1 MTVVGSQ
8 RDPRRD
14 WKPVAVS
21 VFKPRMSLVLQSLLP
36 HPNSCKGTSPHQQG
50 WDTKM
55 THLSHAGIDVAS
67 DRLDVMLLPDGQCF
81 WVANNTAG
89 WAELVTR
96 LRGLYIAA
104 IGIEASGGYER
115 GVIRALLAE
124 GISVRQINPFK
135 LRQFAK
141 ASGVLAKNDR
151 LDARMIALFVAT
163 MPTRPAQRNQAAE
176 RVGEVVTA
184 RRQLSDQKV
193 AAENASRLF
202 EDASL
207 RRLYRRRVARLALD
221 IALLD
226 KRLAEMVSADVVLAK
241 RYRLLTSMP
250 GVGPVL
256 AFTLIAFLPELGQ
269 MSRKQVAAI
278 VGVAPYDFDSGKMKG
293 IRCIW
298 GGRAPVRRVLY
309 MAALTACRFNPA
321 LKTFHERLAAAGKK
335 SKVAIVAVMRKII
348 TTLNAM
354 IRDNVAWDVRS
365 A

>member
-1 MTVVGSQ
+1 M
-8 RDPRRD
+8 
-14 WKPVAVS
+14 
-21 VFKPRMSLVLQSLLP
+21 
-36 HPNSCKGTSPHQQG
+36 
-50 WDTKM
+50 
-55 THLSHAGIDVAS
+55 
-67 DRLDVMLLPDGQCF
+67 
-81 WVANNTAG
+81 
-89 WAELVTR
+89 
-96 LRGLYIAA
+96 
-104 IGIEASGGYER
+104 
-115 GVIRALLAE
+115 
-124 GISVRQINPFK
+124 RQINPFK

-176 RVGEVVTA
+176 RVAEVVTA

-202 EDASL
+202 EDVSL

>member
-1 MTVVGSQ
+1 M
-8 RDPRRD
+8 
-14 WKPVAVS
+14 A
-21 VFKPRMSLVLQSLLP
+21 
-36 HPNSCKGTSPHQQG
+36 
-50 WDTKM
+50 
-55 THLSHAGIDVAS
+55 HLSHAGIDVAS

-96 LRGLYIAA
+96 LRGLHIAA

-176 RVGEVVTA
+176 RVAEVVTA

-321 LKTFHERLAAAGKK
+321 LKTFHKRLAAAGKK

>member
-1 MTVVGSQ
+1 
-8 RDPRRD
+8 
-14 WKPVAVS
+14 
-21 VFKPRMSLVLQSLLP
+21 MSLVLQSLLP
-36 HPNSCKGTSPHQQG
+36 DPDSCQGTSPYQQG

-55 THLSHAGIDVAS
+55 VHLSHGGIDVAS
-67 DRLDVMLLPDGQCF
+67 DRLDVMLLPEGQCF
-81 WVANNTAG
+81 WVANNAAG
-89 WAELVTR
+89 WAELVSR
-96 LRGLYIAA
+96 LRGLSIAA

-115 GVIRALLAE
+115 GVIRALLAQ

-141 ASGVLAKNDR
+141 ASGILAKNDR

-163 MPTRPAQRNQAAE
+163 IPTRPAQRNEAAE
-176 RVGEVVTA
+176 RVAEVVTA
-184 RRQLSDQKV
+184 RRQLSDEKV
-193 AAENASRLF
+193 AAENASRVF
-202 EDASL
+202 EDVGL
-207 RRLYRRRVARLALD
+207 RRLYRRRITRIALD
-221 IALLD
+221 MALLD
-226 KRLAEMVSADVVLAK
+226 KRLAEMVAADTTLAN

-250 GVGPVL
+250 GVGPIL
-256 AFTLIAFLPELGQ
+256 AFTLIALLPELGQ

-293 IRCIW
+293 MRSIW

-354 IRDNVAWDVRS
+354 IRDNVAWNARS
-365 A
+365 V

>member
-1 MTVVGSQ
+1 
-8 RDPRRD
+8 
-14 WKPVAVS
+14 
-21 VFKPRMSLVLQSLLP
+21 MSLVLQSLLP

-96 LRGLYIAA
+96 LRGLHIAA

>member
-1 MTVVGSQ
+1 
-8 RDPRRD
+8 
-14 WKPVAVS
+14 
-21 VFKPRMSLVLQSLLP
+21 MSLVLQSLLP
-36 HPNSCKGTSPHQQG
+36 DPDSCQGPSPHQQG

-55 THLSHAGIDVAS
+55 ADLFHGGIDVAS
-67 DRLDVMLLPDGQCF
+67 DRLDVMLLPHGQCF
-81 WVANNTAG
+81 WVGNNAVG
-89 WAELVTR
+89 WGELVER
-96 LRGLYIAA
+96 LRGLCIAA

-115 GVIRALLAE
+115 GVLRALLAA
-124 GISVRQINPFK
+124 GISVRQINLFK

-141 ASGVLAKNDR
+141 ARGVLAKNDR

-163 MPTRPAQRNQAAE
+163 MPTRPAQRNEAAE
-176 RVGEVVTA
+176 QMAEIVTA
-184 RRQLSDQKV
+184 RRQLSDEKV

-202 EDASL
+202 EDAIL
-207 RRLYRRRVARLALD
+207 RRLYRRRLMRLALD

-226 KRLAEMVSADVVLAK
+226 KRLAAMVSANVALAQ

-256 AFTLIAFLPELGQ
+256 AFTLIALLPELGQ
-269 MSRKQVAAI
+269 MSRRQVAAI
-278 VGVAPYDFDSGKMKG
+278 VGVAPYDFDSGKLKG
-293 IRCIW
+293 MRCIW

-309 MAALTACRFNPA
+309 MAAVTACRYNPS
-321 LKTFHERLAAAGKK
+321 LKAFHERLSAAGKK

-354 IRDNVAWDVRS
+354 IRDNAAWNARF